1 MLKDQRAQLWVV
13 LEDTHDLDEFSIGS
27 TGLGKVVEN
36 FLFLLRG
43 KLSQAG
49 ALKLLLLTIFV
60 FLPVILISI
69 LLLVLSVRR

>member
-36 FLFLLRG
+36 FLFLLRR

-49 ALKLLLLTIFV
+49 TLKLLLLTIFV